1 MNDRQLLRM
10 NLLQIVPRVDQEA
23 AGPSYSVPRLC
34 QELAARG
41 HEVELSCIAARESIP
56 GVRLDL
62 HPGWP
67 ILKRFEVSTSLARAL
82 RRKAGQVDIVHNHS
96 LWSMVNVASGLMVP
110 GRHAKLVTS
119 PRGTLSPWA
128 LSRTRHLKR
137 VLKPLQWR
145 ALERADLLHA
155 TSDVEHDEIRAL
167 GLGAPIVIAPNGID
181 IPEWVTPGLATESRI
196 ALFLSRIHPKKGIDR
211 LLMAWQQ
218 LQDTHPNWRLR
229 IVGRGETVHVR
240 EVVALAQSLKLE
252 RVDFPGPFY
261 GGSKADAY
269 FSSDLF
275 VFPSH
280 SENFGMVVAEALAHG
295 CPVIASRGAPWEGLE
310 REACGWWVEHDV
322 ETLAATMDAAMRLP
336 RIDLQAM
343 GERGRAWMQRDF
355 SWESVAER
363 LEAAYEWLLSG
374 GAAPPTSCIRSKE

>member
-1 MNDRQLLRM
+1 MKLVHV
-10 NLLQIVPRVDQEA
+10 VPRIDQEA
-23 AGPSYSVPRLC
+23 SGPSYSVPRLC
-34 QELAARG
+34 QALAARG

-62 HPGWP
+62 HPDWP

-82 RRKAGQVDIVHNHS
+82 RRKADHVDIVHNHS
-96 LWSMVNVASGLMVP
+96 LWSMVNVASGLVVP

-128 LSRTRHLKR
+128 LSRTRQLKR
-137 VLKPLQWR
+137 LLKPLQWR

-155 TSDVEHDEIRAL
+155 TSEMEHDEIRAL
-167 GLGAPIVIAPNGID
+167 GLAAPIVIVPNGID
-181 IPEWVTPGLATESRI
+181 IPEGGGAGLGRKSRT

-218 LQDTHPNWRLR
+218 LQDTHPDWRLS
-229 IVGRGETVHVR
+229 IVGRGEAAHVD
-240 EVVALAQSLKLE
+240 EIMALAHSLKLE
-252 RVDFPGPFY
+252 RVDFPGPLY
-261 GGSKADAY
+261 GGNKADVY

-275 VFPSH
+275 VFPTH

-295 CPVIASRGAPWEGLE
+295 CPVIASRGTPWEGLE
-310 REACGWWVEHDV
+310 QEACGWWVEHDV
-322 ETLAATMDAAMRLP
+322 ETLAATMDAAMCLP
-336 RIDLQAM
+336 RTQLQAM

-355 SWESVAER
+355 SWEAVAER
-363 LEAAYEWLLSG
+363 MEAAYDWLLSG
-374 GAAPPTSCIRSKE
+374 GTCHQPTCIRSKE

>member
-1 MNDRQLLRM
+1 MKLVHV
-10 NLLQIVPRVDQEA
+10 VPRIDQEA

-34 QELAARG
+34 QALAARG
-41 HEVELSCIAARESIP
+41 HEVELSCIAAREPIP
-56 GVRLDL
+56 DVHLDL
-62 HPGWP
+62 HPDWP

-82 RRKAGQVDIVHNHS
+82 RRKADEVDIVHNHS
-96 LWSMVNVASGLMVP
+96 LWSMVNVASGLVVP

-128 LSRTRHLKR
+128 LSRTRKLKQ

-155 TSDVEHDEIRAL
+155 TSEMEHDEIRAL
-167 GLGAPIVIAPNGID
+167 GLAVPIAIVPNGID
-181 IPEWVTPGLATESRI
+181 IPERAGAGLNRGSRT

-218 LQDTHPNWRLR
+218 LQDTHPEWRLS
-229 IVGRGETVHVR
+229 IVGRGEPAHV
-240 EVVALAQSLKLE
+240 EDVLKLAHSLKLE
-252 RVDFPGPFY
+252 RVDFPGPLY
-261 GGSKADAY
+261 GGNKADAY

-275 VFPSH
+275 VFPTH

-295 CPVIASRGAPWEGLE
+295 CPVIASRGTPWTGLE
-310 REACGWWVEHDV
+310 REACGWWVGHDV
-322 ETLAATMDAAMRLP
+322 ETLAATIDAAMRLP
-336 RIDLQAM
+336 RTQLQAM
-343 GERGRAWMQRDF
+343 GERGRAWMLRDF

-363 LEAAYEWLLSG
+363 MDAAYAWLLSG
-374 GAAPPTSCIRSKE
+374 GANQRPNCIRSNL